1 MRHFFLRSFAL
12 AMLAALF
19 WPQAASADSLKS
31 HQTVDEA
38 VQHFM
43 TLADQGNLAKSYA
56 YLHAYLGVSGD
67 AYDKAAQKAVQY
79 FQQVFKQVGKPSG
92 AVLVRR
98 EAIKNQFYRVTMLQ
112 KFPSAAFAWQFT
124 FYRPGDGWELVG
136 VSYTTDIDD
145 LYQTVEK

>member
-1 MRHFFLRSFAL
+1 MRYIAL
-12 AMLAALF
+12 AVIGLLIGPLAAH
-19 WPQAASADSLKS
+19 ADSLES
-31 HQTVDEA
+31 HKAADQA
-38 VQHFM
+38 VRHFM
-43 TLADQGNLAKSYA
+43 TLADQGKLARSYA

-67 AYDKAAQKAVQY
+67 AYDKAAQKAVNY
-79 FQQVFKQVGKPSG
+79 FGQVFKQVGTPRG

-124 FYRPGDGWELVG
+124 FYRPDKGWELVG

-145 LYQTVEK
+145 LYQTVNQ